1 MREDETKER
10 EGEGEGIR
18 GREVGGRREV
28 RREGEGEGT
37 QGRRI
42 QSRDKFSDGGNLE
55 EPVPAGLLPRVRDL
69 VWGELLW
76 QHYRLAGTRR
86 EVRALPSDAIIHQVT
101 CGEGGGRRKVR
112 SGVSSSE
119 PH

>member
-37 QGRRI
+37 QRQEDTI
-42 QSRDKFSDGGNLE
+42 
-55 EPVPAGLLPRVRDL
+55 
-69 VWGELLW
+69 
-76 QHYRLAGTRR
+76 
-86 EVRALPSDAIIHQVT
+86 
-101 CGEGGGRRKVR
+101 EG
-112 SGVSSSE
+112 
-119 PH
+119 